1 MNFKSYN
8 KKLQK
13 VPWDFNNLVGIL
25 EFGEALIVFNF
36 MDFFLDILF
45 FKFSGVKSIS
55 AFKITLNSNKIVQ
68 FLYFKIALKGTV
80 MQIENW

>member
-1 MNFKSYN
+1 MNFKTYN

-55 AFKITLNSNKIVQ
+55 AFKSTLNSNKIVQ

>member
-1 MNFKSYN
+1 M
-8 KKLQK
+8 
-13 VPWDFNNLVGIL
+13 GIL
-25 EFGEALIVFNF
+25 EFGEAFNVFNF
-36 MDFFLDILF
+36 MDFFLDIPF

-55 AFKITLNSNKIVQ
+55 AFQIALNSNNIVQ

>member
-1 MNFKSYN
+1 MNFKTYN

-13 VPWDFNNLVGIL
+13 VPGDFNNLVGTL

-55 AFKITLNSNKIVQ
+55 AFQIALNSNNIVQ

-80 MQIENW
+80 MQIEN